1 MSNATMTS
9 NVTYRHLDK
18 AEKAKAR
25 QAITT
30 HVDKDLAPLLQHFD
44 NELVRLHGLVER
56 HTKRRLYRTSLRL
69 QLPRKVLAAQEEGED
84 IELVLRDAF
93 AELARQLKKYKS
105 RLNNEP
111 LWQRPARRRQLRE
124 LVKGGDR
131 TAEQQALFRDLIKS
145 HLKGLYNFVRREIAY
160 LTASGELLPGQVTP
174 DDVVDDVV
182 VRAYAQQS
190 QQPASLALEHWLR
203 KLALEVL
210 DEQVARRLP
219 SACLVSLETPVESEI
234 EEDDEQL
241 YEYYQPDEALRLED
255 LIVSPEAS
263 APESALAR
271 YELALRSQQLLAW
284 LPRPWRQVVVLA
296 DVDGL
301 SDEEIAAVL
310 GIPVAMVASLRQF
323 AEAYLRTKLR
333 DGGYAAPEEGEAPEA
348 GWVLDPLTIDLP
360 GEVEEE
366 ILAKFA

>member
-1 MSNATMTS
+1 MIN

-18 AEKAKAR
+18 PEKAKAR
-25 QAITT
+25 QAIKA
-30 HVDKDLAPLLQHFD
+30 HVDKDLTPLLQHFD
-44 NELVRLHGLVER
+44 SELVRLHGLVER
-56 HTKRRLYRTSLRL
+56 HTKRRLYRASLQLR
-69 QLPRKVLAAQEEGED
+69 LPRKVLAAREEGED
-84 IELVLRDAF
+84 IELVLREAF
-93 AELARQLKKYKS
+93 AELARQLKKHKS
-105 RLNNEP
+105 LLNNES
-111 LWQRPARRRQLRE
+111 LWRRPARRRQLRE
-124 LVKGGDR
+124 LARGGGR
-131 TAEQQALFRDLIKS
+131 TEEQQALFRDLIKS

-190 QQPASLALEHWLR
+190 ERPAKLALEHWLR
-203 KLALEVL
+203 QLALTVL

-219 SACLVSLETPVESEI
+219 SARLVSLETPVESEI

-301 SDEEIAAVL
+301 NDDEIAEVL
-310 GIPVAMVASLRQF
+310 GIPATMVATLRQF

-333 DGGYAAPEEGEAPEA
+333 DGGYAAPAEEAPEG

-360 GEVEEE
+360 GEIEED

>member
-1 MSNATMTS
+1 MIN

-25 QAITT
+25 QAIQA
-30 HVDKDLAPLLQHFD
+30 HADKDLSPLSQHFD
-44 NELVRLHGLVER
+44 DQLVRLHGLVER
-56 HTKRRLYRTSLRL
+56 HTKRRLYRTSLQL
-69 QLPRKVLAAQEEGED
+69 QLPRKVLVAREEGED

-93 AELARQLKKYKS
+93 TELARQLKKYKS
-105 RLNNEP
+105 QLNNEP

-124 LVKGGDR
+124 VTKGGDR
-131 TAEQQALFRDLIKS
+131 REAQQALFRDLIKS
-145 HLKGLYNFVRREIAY
+145 RLKGLYNFVRREIAY

-182 VRAYAQQS
+182 VRAYAQQAER
-190 QQPASLALEHWLR
+190 PDKLALEHWLR
-203 KLALEVL
+203 KLALAVL

-219 SACLVSLETPVESEI
+219 SARLVSLETPVEGEI

-255 LIVSPEAS
+255 LVVSPEAS
-263 APESALAR
+263 APESTLAR

-296 DVDGL
+296 DVEGL
-301 SDEEIAAVL
+301 SDTEIAAVM
-310 GIPVAMVASLRQF
+310 GIPTEMVAGLRQF
-323 AEAYLRTKLR
+323 AEAYLRAKLR
-333 DGGYAAPEEGEAPEA
+333 DGGYTAPEEGEEPEA
-348 GWVLDPLTIDLP
+348 GWVLDPLSIDLP